1 MTDYMQVTT
10 TTETKADAQAIASAV
25 VEQRLAGCVQIIGP
39 IASTYWWEGKIE
51 TAEEWLCVIKS
62 REDLYE
68 ELEKAIQEVH
78 PYEVPEIL
86 AIPVTRGSK
95 SYLAWLEDELKHPDF
110 AQIDDDVRSSQE
122 EQ

>member
-1 MTDYMQVTT
+1 MTDYVQVTP

-39 IASTYWWEGKIE
+39 IASIYWWQGKVE
-51 TAEEWLCVIKS
+51 TADEWLCVIKS

-68 ELEKAIQEVH
+68 QLEKAIQEVH

-95 SYLAWLEDELKHPDF
+95 SYLAWLEDELKYPDF
-110 AQIDDDVRSSQE
+110 AQIDDNV
-122 EQ
+122 

>member
-1 MTDYMQVTT
+1 MRLRMKRTIQVIT

-25 VEQRLAGCVQIIGP
+25 VEQRLAGCVQVIGP
-39 IASTYWWEGKIE
+39 IASTYWWERKIE

-68 ELEKAIQEVH
+68 QLEKAIQEVH

-86 AIPVTRGSK
+86 ATPVTRGSK
-95 SYLAWLEDELKHPDF
+95 SYLAWLDSELRK
-110 AQIDDDVRSSQE
+110 QG
-122 EQ
+122 